1 MRRRTVLA
9 AGALL
14 LLSGACSTENP
25 AHPDTAQLT
34 QAVSSAVT
42 SAKTAKF
49 TTEISV
55 GSVQTKIQGVL
66 RLDNAV
72 AIAASMDFYGDTLE
86 IRLVNNLLYV
96 KAPDA
101 VQDSEK
107 PWLQI
112 ARDGT
117 DPFSQAT
124 GGNLDQLVGQNDPGR
139 ILAQIRA
146 AGGITDSGKTTLDNG
161 ETDHYSLDMDLA
173 KLGGDLPAG
182 LSSDAVKQ
190 VGGKDVKF
198 PLEMWVDARQL
209 PVQTTLDL
217 TPVLKA
223 AGADANSTAKITT
236 RYTDWGAPAEIQPPP
251 VEEMGEL
258 PPA

>member
-1 MRRRTVLA
+1 MRRRTALA

-14 LLSGACSTENP
+14 LLSGACSTETP
-25 AHPDTAQLT
+25 AHPDTTQLT

-42 SAKTAKF
+42 AAKTAKF

-55 GSVQTKIQGVL
+55 GSVQTKIQGTL
-66 RLDNAV
+66 RLDNAA

-101 VQDSEK
+101 VQDTEK

-112 ARDGT
+112 SRDGT

-124 GGNLDQLVGQNDPGR
+124 GGSLDQLVRQNDPGR
-139 ILAQIRA
+139 ILDQMRT
-146 AGGITDSGKTTLDNG
+146 AGGITSSGKTTLSNT
-161 ETDHYSLDMDLA
+161 ETTHYNLEMDLA

-182 LSSDAVKQ
+182 LSPEAVKQ
-190 VGGKDVKF
+190 VGGKGVKF
-198 PLEMWVDARQL
+198 PLEMWLDAKGL

-223 AGADANSTAKITT
+223 AGANANSTAKITT
-236 RYTDWGAPAEIQPPP
+236 RYTEWSAPTDIQAPP
-251 VEEMGEL
+251 VEQLGEL
-258 PPA
+258 PPE